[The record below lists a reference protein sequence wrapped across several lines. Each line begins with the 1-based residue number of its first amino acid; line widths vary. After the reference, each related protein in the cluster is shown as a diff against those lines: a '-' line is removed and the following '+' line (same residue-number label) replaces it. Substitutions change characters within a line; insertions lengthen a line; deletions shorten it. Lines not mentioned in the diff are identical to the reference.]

1 MTKHRTMQIAV
12 TIAAGLTLWT
22 VAVGHAWS
30 ADQGSRSVND
40 GVYTAAQAQRG
51 GQVFEKNCT
60 MCHDTA
66 RFTGDE
72 FLKAWVGKPLHGLF
86 DVVSTTM
93 PEDNPGSLK
102 PQEYGDV
109 VAFFLEL
116 NKYPA
121 GAEELKASP
130 EAMRAI
136 AMDAPK

>member
-1 MTKHRTMQIAV
+1 MTTHTTHRATVA
-12 TIAAGLTLWT
+12 IAAGLALWT
-22 VAVGHAWS
+22 VSMGHAWS
-30 ADQGSRSVND
+30 ASQAARSVND

-66 RFTGDE
+66 RFTGDT
-72 FLKAWVGKPLHGLF
+72 FLKDWIGKPLHGLF
-86 DVVSTTM
+86 EVVSTTM

-121 GAEELKASP
+121 GAEELKVTP
-130 EAMRAI
+130 DAMRAI
-136 AMDAPK
+136 AMAAPK